1 MVDQSIETVIFEGH
15 LEHKNPKCTK
25 CKSHCF
31 ALYQG
36 GTKERMDE
44 FFICKKC
51 NILYKLPDEKK
62 CNFME
67 ENHA

>member
-1 MVDQSIETVIFEGH
+1 MVDPIIETVMFDGL

-36 GTKERMDE
+36 GTKERMDA

-51 NILYKLPDEKK
+51 NILYKLPHEKR
-62 CNFME
+62 CDLME
-67 ENHA
+67 VKSQ

>member
-1 MVDQSIETVIFEGH
+1 MVKSELKTIVFDGI
-15 LEHKNPKCTK
+15 LEHKNPKCSK
-25 CKSHCF
+25 CQSLCF

-36 GTKERMDE
+36 GIKERMNE

>member
-1 MVDQSIETVIFEGH
+1 MVDPIIETVIFEGL

-25 CKSHCF
+25 CNNHCF

-36 GTKERMDE
+36 GIKERMDD